1 MRGEDIDWPGIRA
14 AAVVIGIR
22 AAARNASS
30 DLPPV
35 EQKRFVERVMKRA
48 SREKW
53 LAKAQGVTPPTI
65 AHPSATL
72 PASDMPLATA
82 RPRALQVR
90 QFAEKPM
97 SASVRSGAET
107 LQNKLANDSRDTR
120 VAWSEAAK
128 NHAKHFAKLSPSTDH
143 KRAIAA
149 RNWHSVAGGVHG
161 WDGREVGTQINLNVL
176 SLPSARL

>member
-53 LAKAQGVTPPTI
+53 LAKAQVPAGVVVPLSSTP
-65 AHPSATL
+65 
-72 PASDMPLATA
+72 PLATA

-120 VAWSEAAK
+120 LAWSEAAK
-128 NHAKHFAKLSPSTDH
+128 KQAEHFAKLSPTVDH

-149 RNWHSVAGGVHG
+149 KNWHSVAAGVHG
-161 WDGREVGTQINLNVL
+161 WDGRDAGMQINLNVL